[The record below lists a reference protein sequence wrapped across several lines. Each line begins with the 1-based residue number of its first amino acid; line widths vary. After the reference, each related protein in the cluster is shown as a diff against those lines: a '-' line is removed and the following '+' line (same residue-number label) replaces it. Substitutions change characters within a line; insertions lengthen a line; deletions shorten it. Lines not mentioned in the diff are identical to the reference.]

1 MERHKKID
9 ALIEAEDVQ
18 GVRGIILD
26 LIISKAGKTRTLDT
40 VRYAMEKSPGL
51 FEEDNGNIEIRGK
64 ETWTQPYVRDLY
76 HALEENFSRKKL
88 LSFVDAGSALAL
100 DPAAYKEASAAEA
113 ARREAETDALFA
125 DSKDSDENVIICDEN
140 VIIYEDYPAG
150 REEANLSKKGNP
162 GNVFGIILMVL
173 GVAAAVVALCVPHIL
188 FLLGI
193 GIGVFMIGSSVVYL
207 GMSHAGSLA

>member
-9 ALIEAEDVQ
+9 ALIDAEDVQ

-100 DPAAYKEASAAEA
+100 DPAAYKEASAAEV
-113 ARREAETDALFA
+113 ARREAEADALVA
-125 DSKDSDENVIICDEN
+125 DSKDYEEKVMICDEN
-140 VIIYEDYPAG
+140 VIIYEDYPAD
-150 REEANLSKKGNP
+150 REESNLRKKGNP

-207 GMSHAGSLA
+207 GMSHTGSMA

>member
-64 ETWTQPYVRDLY
+64 KTWTQPYVRDLY

-125 DSKDSDENVIICDEN
+125 DSKDSDEKVIICDEN